1 MMFLALYSLLNDPW
15 HVTSFTICCTWRT
28 WHIQPSH
35 HNMRAWDKHVSY
47 CILSSLLMSLIFL
60 WRDWEL
66 LCFEKGMAGGGLT
79 SGFIGGEDC
88 EWGLLLI
95 LNTKS
100 YVPISLSHSKFR
112 PSESLKTWEIV
123 WVHHFYS
130 Q

>member
-1 MMFLALYSLLNDPW
+1 MIPDMLPHSQYVVLEGLDTYNQAIIVWELG
-15 HVTSFTICCTWRT
+15 I
-28 WHIQPSH
+28 
-35 HNMRAWDKHVSY
+35 NMWAIAFWVHSW
-47 CILSSLLMSLIFL
+47 CLWFFL

-123 WVHHFYS
+123 WVHHFYTI
-130 Q
+130 